1 MRLFQRKAMSVNY
14 AAKAAIRLQESRPML
29 AVWDPFVRIFHWL
42 LVAALTVALVTSL
55 WLPPTWVNAHVIA
68 GTSAAVLVA
77 ARIVW
82 GFLGPSTARFS
93 GFIRGP
99 RVVLHHLTE
108 LKTGAGRRHLGH
120 NPLGAAMI
128 LALLATVLAV
138 AASGT
143 VALGGV
149 IKSGPLAFASSF
161 VVGEAARQIHAL
173 LAYGLLVLIGLHV
186 AGAIFESRRTGE
198 NLVRSMIDGRKELR
212 AGDAVPARR
221 KVYPVAAAAIAASLF
236 VVSTAALATLANR
249 PALGVPTKP
258 LDPVYASECGDCHVA
273 YHPSLAPAETWRALM
288 AGLSDHFGED
298 ASLDPGTAQ
307 TILAY
312 LTANSADAFD
322 TRAANVFR
330 RRNPDDPLSITAT
343 SFWRHRHARIP
354 DRVFAAPAVA
364 SRGNCDACHAD
375 AASGLFRPSAIA
387 IPEDAEP

>member
-1 MRLFQRKAMSVNY
+1 MSLNF
-14 AAKAAIRLQESRPML
+14 AAKGAIRLHKGPPTM

-42 LVAALTVALVTSL
+42 LVAALTAALITSL
-55 WLPPTWVNAHVIA
+55 LLPPTWVDAHVIV
-68 GTSAAVLVA
+68 GTGAAALVA

-82 GFLGPSTARFS
+82 GFLGPSAARFS
-93 GFIRGP
+93 SFVRGP
-99 RVVLHHLTE
+99 RSVLHHLME
-108 LKTGAGRRHLGH
+108 LRTGSGRRHIGH

-138 AASGT
+138 AVSGT

-149 IKSGPLAFASSF
+149 VKSGPLAFASSF

-186 AGAIFESRRTGE
+186 TGAIFESRRTGE
-198 NLVRSMIDGRKELR
+198 NLIRSMIDGRKELR
-212 AGDAVPARR
+212 AGDAVPAKRTA
-221 KVYPVAAAAIAASLF
+221 YPIAAAAVVAALF
-236 VVSTAALATLANR
+236 FVSTAALATLTNR
-249 PALGVPTKP
+249 PALGVPMKP
-258 LDPVYASECGDCHVA
+258 LDPVYASECGACHVA

-288 AGLSDHFGED
+288 AGLSEHFGED
-298 ASLDPGTAQ
+298 ASLDPKTAQ

-312 LTANSADAFD
+312 LTANSADTFD

-354 DRVFAAPAVA
+354 DRVFASPAVA

-387 IPEDAEP
+387 IPKDAEP